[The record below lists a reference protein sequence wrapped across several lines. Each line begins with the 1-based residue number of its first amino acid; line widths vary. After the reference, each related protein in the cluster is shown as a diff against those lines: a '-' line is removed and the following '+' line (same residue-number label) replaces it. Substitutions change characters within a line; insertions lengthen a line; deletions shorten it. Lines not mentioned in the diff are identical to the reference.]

1 MNDQYNIRL
10 TEFERRLVVNGLL
23 SLRQSLAERDVPSE
37 EVDDLIL
44 KIIDSQERKE
54 RWRDDHEER

>member
-10 TEFERRLVVNGLL
+10 TDFERRLVVNGLL
-23 SLRQSLAERDVPSE
+23 SLRQSRAERDVPSE